1 MNLLIKSATLIDP
14 TQPAL
19 HLKKRDLLIE
29 KGQIRAI
36 GTGLREGGNT
46 RVIRLENLFVSP
58 GWFDSGVSFGEP
70 GFEERETIAN
80 GLKVAAASGFA
91 GVVLNT
97 NTNPTPDTS
106 GDIVFLKDAARGQV
120 SELFPMGTLSVKSR
134 GEDLSE
140 MHDMH
145 QAGAVGFS
153 DYKTPLEN
161 PNLLKLALL
170 YVQHFGGLAHSF
182 PMDAQVSAKGQVH
195 EGNVSV
201 TLGLKGIP
209 ALAEELRIAR
219 DLALLEYTG
228 GRLHIPT
235 ISSAHS
241 VALIASAKKKGLDVS
256 CSVAIHNLWF
266 TEESLEGFDSRFKV
280 LPPLRSQRDVKALR
294 KALKEGVID
303 FVTTDHCPMD
313 IEEKRKE
320 FDLASFG
327 TVGLEGAFGVLNQ
340 IFGTEASV
348 EILTRGRER
357 FGLRRPVLK
366 EGEKAVLTLF
376 NPEQQSVLEADTLL
390 SSSKNAIFL
399 GVPLV
404 GKAYGVIVG
413 ERNSL

>member
-1 MNLLIKSATLIDP
+1 
-14 TQPAL
+14 
-19 HLKKRDLLIE
+19 
-29 KGQIRAI
+29 
-36 GTGLREGGNT
+36 
-46 RVIRLENLFVSP
+46 
-58 GWFDSGVSFGEP
+58 
-70 GFEERETIAN
+70 
-80 GLKVAAASGFA
+80 
-91 GVVLNT
+91 
-97 NTNPTPDTS
+97 
-106 GDIVFLKDAARGQV
+106 
-120 SELFPMGTLSVKSR
+120 
-134 GEDLSE
+134 
-140 MHDMH
+140 
-145 QAGAVGFS
+145 
-153 DYKTPLEN
+153 
-161 PNLLKLALL
+161 
-170 YVQHFGGLAHSF
+170 
-182 PMDAQVSAKGQVH
+182 
-195 EGNVSV
+195 
-201 TLGLKGIP
+201 
-209 ALAEELRIAR
+209 
-219 DLALLEYTG
+219 
-228 GRLHIPT
+228 
-235 ISSAHS
+235 